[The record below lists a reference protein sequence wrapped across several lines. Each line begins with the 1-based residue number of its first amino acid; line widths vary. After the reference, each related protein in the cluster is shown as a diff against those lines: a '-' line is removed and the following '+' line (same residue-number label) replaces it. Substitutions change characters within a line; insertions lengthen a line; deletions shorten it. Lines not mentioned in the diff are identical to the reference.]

1 MSTSANP
8 ASPALASEPERL
20 IKVISHTGLLYWWPV
35 WLVGFILSTLT
46 YLDGSRLAIVP
57 EGTKVTPKEGSVF
70 EMTVP
75 NGPSAS
81 LERAAQ
87 ATAKGQD
94 AFPVRVSSS
103 REYGMVFVVVL
114 LLVIFG
120 SNVPLRGLW
129 SLVAILAVLVVTM
142 LMAALHLW
150 GEVLEGLWGLHIEIT
165 LAGYLLPS
173 IVLLVLWLVAVFGF
187 DQLRYIRFKPGQ
199 FVVHQEIGDAIQVY
213 DTSRIMVR
221 KRRTDL
227 FRHWVLGFGAGDLI
241 INTPNQGPEIVLPN
255 VLFVAHRVQQIADL
269 MKIRPVTED

>member
-8 ASPALASEPERL
+8 TSPALASEPERL
-20 IKVISHTGLLYWWPV
+20 IKVVSHTGLLYWWPV
-35 WLVGFILSTLT
+35 WLVGFILSALT
-46 YLDGSRLAIVP
+46 YFDGSRLAIVP
-57 EGTKVTPKEGSVF
+57 EGTKVTPKGEAVF
-70 EMTVP
+70 EVTVP
-75 NGPSAS
+75 DSAS
-81 LERAAQ
+81 LKQAAQ
-87 ATAKGQD
+87 ATAKGQE

-103 REYGMVFVVVL
+103 RDDGMVFIVVL

-129 SLVAILAVLVVTM
+129 SLVAILAVLVVTL
-142 LMAALHLW
+142 LMAGLHLW
-150 GEVLEGLWGLHIEIT
+150 GEILEGLWGLHIEIT